1 MTSLPPRPIR
11 LLLVDDHTLVR
22 AALRMLL
29 EAHPRFCIV
38 GEAAEGRTA
47 LALAAR
53 AQPDVILLDLS
64 LGDCDGT
71 QLIPDLRAAA
81 PQAQVLVLTAIPNRD
96 AHLEAIR
103 LGAKGLV
110 SKDKT
115 ADTLIMAIEQVHAGQ
130 ASVEPA
136 LLTALLNELS
146 PHHKEKHTDP
156 EQAKLPTLSPRER
169 EVIVLIGEGLR
180 NKEIASQLFISETTV
195 RHHLTSIFTK
205 LEVVDRLELVIYAY
219 RHGLAPLPT

>member
-29 EAHPRFCIV
+29 ESHPRFCIV

-103 LGAKGLV
+103 LGAKGVV

-115 ADTLIMAIEQVHAGQ
+115 ADTLIRAIEQVHAGQ

-136 LLTALLNELS
+136 LLTALLNGLS

-156 EQAKLPTLSPRER
+156 EQAKMATLSPRER
-169 EVIVLIGEGLR
+169 EVIVLIGQGLR

>member
-1 MTSLPPRPIR
+1 MTSLSPRPIR

-29 EAHPRFCIV
+29 DAHPRFCIV

-47 LALAAR
+47 LALATR
-53 AQPDVILLDLS
+53 EQPDVILLDLS

-81 PQAQVLVLTAIPNRD
+81 PRAQVLVLTGLPNRD

-130 ASVEPA
+130 A
-136 LLTALLNELS
+136 
-146 PHHKEKHTDP
+146 
-156 EQAKLPTLSPRER
+156 
-169 EVIVLIGEGLR
+169 
-180 NKEIASQLFISETTV
+180 
-195 RHHLTSIFTK
+195 
-205 LEVVDRLELVIYAY
+205 
-219 RHGLAPLPT
+219 

>member
-29 EAHPRFCIV
+29 ESHPRFCIV
-38 GEAAEGRTA
+38 GEAAEGSTA
-47 LALAAR
+47 LTLAAHE
-53 AQPDVILLDLS
+53 QPDVILLDLS
-64 LGDCDGT
+64 LGDCNGA
-71 QLIPDLRAAA
+71 QLIPALREAA
-81 PQAQVLVLTAIPNRD
+81 PHAQVLILTVIPTLD
-96 AHLEAIR
+96 AHVEAIR

-115 ADTLIMAIEQVHAGQ
+115 ADTLFTAIEQVHAGQ

-136 LLTALLNELS
+136 LLTALLNGLS

-156 EQAKLPTLSPRER
+156 EEVKIGTLSPRER
-169 EVIVLIGEGLR
+169 EVIVLIGQGLR
-180 NKEIASQLFISETTV
+180 NREIARQLFISETTV

-219 RHGLAPLPT
+219 RHGLAPLPS